1 MDGDIS
7 REYERQKDYLEKSVA
22 ALKQRL
28 QVRRGEKRREEAR
41 REEQREQR
49 EERSR
54 GRRGRRGKEIRR
66 DEKRESPPLWKC
78 VVV

>member
-54 GRRGRRGKEIRR
+54 GRRGKEIRR